1 MSSTSLR
8 RKDKYAR
15 YMWLIDTI
23 RRHDRCTLQEIDRR
37 WQQEE
42 TLNPDG
48 IPLSRRTFQQ
58 HKEAINAMDFGVEI
72 ICTSNR
78 YYSVYLD
85 DHNPLGAWM
94 WQTLSLRLMLAESR
108 ELNDRIITEEIP
120 SADRWLHPILSALR
134 ENRRLQIS
142 YRPFGREAFSLLL
155 SPYFVQMS
163 DRRWYVFGLRED
175 ETTLKA
181 YALDRIQACEHTE
194 ETFVFPETFSAGEYL
209 QQHGIGQYEAIPET
223 EVVVRAY
230 GLMADRLRT
239 LPLHPSQQET
249 KTDAGWAEFTFTL
262 QPTSRFFGELLACG
276 AYVKVL
282 SPRWVQQR
290 MKETADKISGYYK

>member
-1 MSSTSLR
+1 MSSTTLR

-23 RRHDRCTLQEIDRR
+23 RRHDRCMLQEIDRR
-37 WQQEE
+37 WRQEE

-48 IPLSRRTFQQ
+48 APLSRRTFQQ

-72 ICTSNR
+72 VCTGNR
-78 YYSVYLD
+78 YYSVCLD
-85 DHNPLGAWM
+85 DHNPLGVWM

-108 ELNDRIITEEIP
+108 TLNERIITEEIP

-134 ENRRLQIS
+134 ENRRLQIT
-142 YRPFGREAFSLLL
+142 YRLFGKDLFEKEEFTLLL

-175 ETTLKA
+175 ETSLKA
-181 YALDRIQACEHTE
+181 YALDRILACEPSE
-194 ETFVFPETFSAGEYL
+194 ETFTPPETFSAGECL

-223 EVVVRAY
+223 EIVVRAY
-230 GLMADRLRT
+230 KLRPT
-239 LPLHPSQQET
+239 VCARCHSIRASRRRKPTWNGRNSPSRCVQRAALSASCLP
-249 KTDAGWAEFTFTL
+249 AES
-262 QPTSRFFGELLACG
+262 TSRCCRL
-276 AYVKVL
+276 V
-282 SPRWVQQR
+282 
-290 MKETADKISGYYK
+290 GYSNG